1 MSDGIIKVFE
11 SLTMKIKY
19 IGFYI
24 LFVILVFAFIYW
36 CNSASVEGVDGFGS
50 AFYFSIV
57 TITTLGFG
65 DMFPKDGFARAMVCM
80 EVLAGVV
87 FVGVFLNSIAQ
98 AQAQRLQYHNEKAKL
113 RQHYLFLCKLFE
125 KYLHAAFCV
134 VTPKEKQVLPADV
147 LTYKFD
153 FTFNDLA
160 DLNDSVSGFFD
171 IHDRLYQELRHT
183 VDNVDLSYWPLIETN
198 IHHFLQQCSD
208 FTYKDVILTNTLIIP
223 FVDPEQSRQ
232 MIISKLIHDHV
243 GEFSMDPRDQK
254 TPYVALYNMLKEN
267 TTLVQNIAVEMSK
280 ESAVV

>member
-1 MSDGIIKVFE
+1 
-11 SLTMKIKY
+11 MKIKY

-24 LFVILVFAFIYW
+24 LFVIFVFAFIY
-36 CNSASVEGVDGFGS
+36 CGNSASIEGVDGFGS
-50 AFYFSIV
+50 ALYFSIV

-65 DMFPKDGFARAMVCM
+65 DMFPKDGFARTMVCL

-98 AQAQRLQYHNEKAKL
+98 AQAQRLQYYNEKAKL

-134 VTPKEKQVLPADV
+134 VTPKDKQVLPADV

-153 FTFNDLA
+153 FTFNDME
-160 DLNDSVSGFFD
+160 DLNDSVSSYFD

-183 VDNVDLSYWPLIETN
+183 VDNVDLSYWSSLETN

-208 FTYKDVILTNTLIIP
+208 FTYKDTILTNTLITP
-223 FVDPEQSRQ
+223 FVDPEHSRQ
-232 MIISKLIHDHV
+232 VIVSKLIHNHV
-243 GEFSMDPRDQK
+243 GEFSMDPADLE
-254 TPYVALYNMLKEN
+254 TPYVALYNMLKGN
-267 TTLVQNIAVEMSK
+267 TTLVQNIAVEMAK
-280 ESAVV
+280 KSAVG